1 MLAEGAA
8 APVSSSVRVGC
19 FCVFGPC
26 PMKSALTGQCL
37 VDPAV
42 MDVERFGN
50 RDRCSARREHFGLIG
65 SAAAR
70 SGRPASGSHR
80 AGGCR
85 GPDQG
90 GLGREHGVGSPRPG
104 GPLSLPG
111 LPDRRSTRGLN
122 QGRKSSKVL
131 RVCTIC
137 VSCHC
142 TGPCWIVPRERENR
156 VGWRERKPLVRM
168 VPGTSLRPATRLP
181 LSRSGS
187 ARPGQRRTPLNLRR
201 WSSATA
207 LVLSAGHATLAPE
220 PACG

>member
-111 LPDRRSTRGLN
+111 LPDRRSLPTRACPP
-122 QGRKSSKVL
+122 GRSGTSPASPGPPGGCRPRSRPGERRVRPGIRRWVTGTAAGRASRPPLRVSGAASVRGGRPELGCQPLVL
-131 RVCTIC
+131 RAAVRS
-137 VSCHC
+137 VAA
-142 TGPCWIVPRERENR
+142 PR
-156 VGWRERKPLVRM
+156 
-168 VPGTSLRPATRLP
+168 
-181 LSRSGS
+181 
-187 ARPGQRRTPLNLRR
+187 
-201 WSSATA
+201 
-207 LVLSAGHATLAPE
+207 
-220 PACG
+220 